1 MTEPVDARVIR
12 EIARTPSLLV
22 CCDYDGTLA
31 PIVTDPAK
39 ALPLTEAVV
48 GLRAL
53 SQLPATTAAVVSGRA
68 LRDLA
73 ALSRLP
79 AEIHLV
85 GSHGSEFDL
94 DFGRDLTVEQ
104 SDLLEQI
111 EQGCRRHLLDVPGA
125 GMELKP
131 ASVAVHTRG
140 VEDADAGVR
149 LLDTIEAELGALPG
163 VLVRHGK
170 MVLELSVVHSDK
182 AEAVALLRHR
192 LGASAVLFI
201 GDDLTDESVFVE
213 LSGPDVGVKVGEGHT
228 AAGFR
233 VDDPHAVS
241 VLLAELLAE
250 RQRWLLGGHAHP
262 IEDYTLLADGRT
274 VALLSSRGGIDWLC
288 APDPDSPALF
298 AALLGDETSGHFTIT
313 PAAGGMPM
321 STTYLTDS
329 MVARTRWAG
338 LTVTDFLDG
347 GPALDPDP
355 DCAVRLVRILS
366 GREPARVVFAPRPQ
380 FSAVPVTLEVVPDG
394 LVVQGASDA
403 ICLSAPGVDW
413 EITEGIG
420 GQTATA
426 VVDPAGGEVR
436 LELRYGTDDATGRA
450 AGRDAAVV
458 EQSWRGWAATLQLP
472 GIDPTWET
480 RSALTLKGL
489 CFTLTGG
496 VLAAATTSLPEGVG
510 GLRNWDYR
518 YVWIRDAA
526 LTVRALVDLGSLT
539 EAEAFLSWL
548 HGVVAAASSP
558 ERLHPLYSIYGTE
571 LGPEAVLDHLPGYA
585 GSRPVRVGNAAQGQ
599 VQLDVFGP
607 VVALIDEVSV
617 VRGYVTDEEWDLVVD
632 CVTAVAH
639 RWAEPDHGIWEIR
652 DHPRHHVHSRMM
664 CWLAVDR
671 GLRVAHRRG
680 TDQAGWADLAETII
694 ADIEEHGY
702 DESCEAYVCAYDRRV
717 ADAAVLQGILEGYPA
732 PHERIS
738 GTVAFIETHLRRSGG
753 VYRYLY
759 DDGLSG
765 HEGAMHICGAWLAA
779 AYARLGE
786 FDHARQMLTAMAD
799 AAGVTDLLPEQVDPD
814 DGRGLG
820 NHPQAYSHLG
830 ALAVARAL
838 SGTLGGTPSGT
849 PGGTPSGSLS

>member
-31 PIVTDPAK
+31 PIVTDPAQ
-39 ALPLTEAVV
+39 ARPLAEAVV

-53 SQLPATTAAVVSGRA
+53 SQLPSTTAAVVSGRA

-94 DFGRDLTVEQ
+94 DFGRDLSVEQ
-104 SDLLEQI
+104 STLLERI
-111 EQGCRRHLLDVPGA
+111 ERECRDLVASVPGA
-125 GMELKP
+125 RLETKP
-131 ASVAVHTRG
+131 ASVAVHVRG
-140 VEDADAGVR
+140 ADDAQVGARLLAQVEDQ
-149 LLDTIEAELGALPG
+149 LGDVPG
-163 VLVRHGK
+163 VMVRHGK
-170 MVLELSVVHSDK
+170 LVIELSVVHSDK

-201 GDDLTDESVFVE
+201 GDDVTDESVFVA
-213 LSGPDVGVKVGEGHT
+213 LTGPDVGVKVGDGET

-241 VLLAELLAE
+241 ILLAEVLAE

-274 VALLSSRGGIDWLC
+274 VALLSARGGIDWMC

-313 PAAGGMPM
+313 PAAGGTPM

-338 LTVTDFLDG
+338 LTVVDYLDG
-347 GPALDPDP
+347 GPGLEPDP
-355 DCAVRLVRILS
+355 DGVVRLVRILS

-380 FSAVPVTLEVVPDG
+380 FSAVPVTVQPVPGG

-403 ICLSAPGVDW
+403 ICVSAPGVDW
-413 EITEGIG
+413 TITEGIG
-420 GQTATA
+420 GQVATA
-426 VVDPAGGEVR
+426 IIDPAGGEVR
-436 LELRYGTDDATGRA
+436 IELRYGTGDVGENRSGRA
-450 AGRDAAVV
+450 PEVIEQAWRSWASTLAV
-458 EQSWRGWAATLQLP
+458 P
-472 GIDPTWET
+472 GVDPAWEV

-489 CFTLTGG
+489 CFTPTGG
-496 VLAAATTSLPEGVG
+496 VLAAATTSLPEGIG

-526 LTVRALVDLGSLT
+526 LTVRALVDVGSLA
-539 EAEAFLSWL
+539 EAEAYLQWL

-558 ERLHPLYSIYGTE
+558 ERLHPLYSIYGSE
-571 LGPEAVLDHLPGYA
+571 LGPEAVLDFLPGYA

-607 VVALIDEVSV
+607 VVALIDEVSQA
-617 VRGYVTDEEWDLVVD
+617 RGSVSDLEWQLVVD
-632 CVTAVAH
+632 CVTAVSH
-639 RWAEPDHGIWEIR
+639 RWTEPDHGIWEIR
-652 DHPRHHVHSRMM
+652 DHTRHHVHSRMM
-664 CWLAVDR
+664 CWLAADR
-671 GLRVAHRRG
+671 GARIAERHG
-680 TDQAGWADLAETII
+680 ESAADWITLAEKIV
-694 ADIEEHGY
+694 ADIEENGF
-702 DESCEAYVCAYDRRV
+702 DTELDAYVCAYDRRV

-732 PHERIS
+732 PQERIS
-738 GTVAFIETHLRRSGG
+738 GTVAFIEKHLRRAGG

-759 DDGLSG
+759 DDGLAG
-765 HEGAMHICGAWLAA
+765 HEGAMHLCGAWLAA
-779 AYARLGE
+779 AYVRL
-786 FDHARQMLTAMAD
+786 DHLDYARQMLTAMAD

-830 ALAVARAL
+830 ALVVAREL
-838 SGTLGGTPSGT
+838 SRAPR
-849 PGGTPSGSLS
+849 

>member
-1 MTEPVDARVIR
+1 MTAPIDARVIR

-31 PIVTDPAK
+31 PIVEDPAR
-39 ALPLTEAVV
+39 AVPLAEAVG

-53 SQLPATTAAVVSGRA
+53 SQLPTTTAAVVSGRA

-79 AEIHLV
+79 SEIHLV

-94 DFGRDLTVEQ
+94 DFGRDLTVDQASLLAQIDEQ
-104 SDLLEQI
+104 TRDVISGTIGVRLE
-111 EQGCRRHLLDVPGA
+111 H
-125 GMELKP
+125 KP
-131 ASVAVHTRG
+131 SAIAVHVRG
-140 VEDADAGVR
+140 VEDESAADELLSQIEQTIGGRDGVW
-149 LLDTIEAELGALPG
+149 
-163 VLVRHGK
+163 VRHGK
-170 MVLELSVVHSDK
+170 KVLELSVVHSDK

-192 LGASAVLFI
+192 LGASTVLFI
-201 GDDLTDESVFVE
+201 GDDLTDESVFAD
-213 LSGPDVGVKVGEGHT
+213 LSGPDVGVKVGEGDTT
-228 AAGFR
+228 AGYR
-233 VDDPHAVS
+233 VEDPQAVA
-241 VLLAELLAE
+241 VLLAQVLAE

-274 VALLSSRGGIDWLC
+274 VALLSAKGGIDWFC

-298 AALLGDETSGHFTIT
+298 AALLGDTTAGHFTVT
-313 PAAGGMPM
+313 PVTDDPPM
-321 STTYLTDS
+321 STTYVPDT

-338 LTVTDFLDG
+338 LTATDFLDG
-347 GPALDPDP
+347 GPGLPVDPDG
-355 DCAVRLVRILS
+355 VTRLVRILS
-366 GREPARVVFAPRPQ
+366 GNTPARVEFAPRPQ
-380 FSAVPVTLEVVPDG
+380 FSAVPVTLEVIPDG

-413 EITEGIG
+413 KITEGIG
-420 GQTATA
+420 GQIATA
-426 VVDPAGGEVR
+426 VIDPGLVGAGEVR
-436 LELRYGTDDATGRA
+436 LELRYGTDAVGAAHHGRA
-450 AGRDAAVV
+450 AEVV
-458 EQSWRGWAATLQLP
+458 EQAWRSWAHELQPP
-472 GIDPTWET
+472 GIDPSWEL

-489 CFTLTGG
+489 CFDPTGG
-496 VLAAATTSLPEGVG
+496 VLAAATTSLPEGIG

-526 LTVRALVDLGSLT
+526 LTVRALVDVGSLT
-539 EAEAFLSWL
+539 EAEAFLDWL
-548 HGVVAAASSP
+548 HDVVAAASSP
-558 ERLHPLYSIYGTE
+558 ERLHPLYSIYGSE

-607 VVALIDEVSV
+607 VVALVDEVSRA
-617 VRGYVTDEEWDLVVD
+617 RGSVSDAEWQLVVD
-632 CVTAVAH
+632 CVTAVSH
-639 RWAEPDHGIWEIR
+639 RWTEPDHGIWEIR

-664 CWLAVDR
+664 CWLAADR
-671 GLRVAHRRG
+671 GVRVAERRG
-680 TDQAGWADLAETII
+680 VPHAEWEALAGQIV
-694 ADIEEHGY
+694 ADIEANGFD
-702 DESCEAYVCAYDRRV
+702 DELDAYVCAYDRRV

-732 PHERIS
+732 SPERIA
-738 GTVAFIETHLRRSGG
+738 GTIAFIEKHLRRSGG

-779 AYARLGE
+779 AYARLGQL
-786 FDHARQMLTAMAD
+786 DHARQMLTAMSD
-799 AAGVTDLLPEQVDPD
+799 AAGVTDLLPEQVDPG

-830 ALAVARAL
+830 ALVVAREL
-838 SGTLGGTPSGT
+838 SRASR
-849 PGGTPSGSLS
+849 